1 MNLKKNK
8 ITKKL
13 KITFLIDKKNDWFT
27 KHLIDFTRKKSKNT
41 IFKIKDKIKN
51 IRNQDVVFFINL
63 TNILKERFLKK
74 NKLNLVIH
82 ASNLPK
88 DKGGAPLQ
96 WQILRGK
103 NEMAVCL
110 FEATKQV
117 DAGDIVMKT
126 KIKFNGSELY
136 DELRDKQAKIMIKL
150 IKNFLKIYPN
160 FKRKKQLGKST
171 FNRLRKPK
179 DSELNI
185 HKSIKSQ
192 FNLIRIADNKE
203 YPLFFYIN
211 KKKYFLRVY
220 K

>member
-1 MNLKKNK
+1 MSQLKKTKYFKKIKVKLLINNK
-8 ITKKL
+8 
-13 KITFLIDKKNDWFT
+13 NSWFS
-27 KHLIDFTRKKSKNT
+27 KYLVKFFKKKSKKH
-41 IFKIKDKIKN
+41 IFKFEEKINNIKN
-51 IRNQDVVFFINL
+51 QDMIFFINL

-82 ASNLPK
+82 AGNLPK

-103 NEMAVCL
+103 NEISVCL
-110 FEATKQV
+110 FEATKLV
-117 DAGDIVMKT
+117 DAGDIIMKT

-136 DELRDKQAKIMIKL
+136 DELRDKQAKVMIKL

-192 FNLIRIADNKE
+192 FNLIE
-203 YPLFFYIN
+203 
-211 KKKYFLRVY
+211 
-220 K
+220 